1 MIIVHYDI
9 TVQTALEDLVKFVSG
24 SRNVMR
30 KGMMAGKMAG
40 KMAAQ
45 MAEMRRAAKLEVNT
59 NKDDE
64 NVDRGIG

>member
-9 TVQTALEDLVKFVSG
+9 AVQTALEDLVKFVSG

-30 KGMMAGKMAG
+30 KGMMAG